1 MTRRVTIALFAWL
14 GCFLAGAATFGD
26 AAHAKRKRTPSA
38 LEQALAPAIQKLA
51 VERLAMPEADVRVG
65 RVEIATPVPAG
76 ATLTSI
82 DWSSRGRPLG
92 WVTVRARFSPRGDRG
107 EPIEAWVKA
116 EIEAWV
122 PTLVAA
128 RPLPRGAVIGEG
140 DVRVEPRP
148 LNDERLGA
156 FEPARG
162 AKLRRALETGE
173 MVALHAIDRPVLVKR
188 GATVAAVVSGERFQL
203 TAHGEALED
212 GALGDEIALR
222 MAFGEKKVVRGVVTD
237 GNRVEVR

>member
-92 WVTVRARFSPRGDRG
+92 WVTVRARFSPRGDR
-107 EPIEAWVKA
+107 
-116 EIEAWV
+116 
-122 PTLVAA
+122 
-128 RPLPRGAVIGEG
+128 
-140 DVRVEPRP
+140 
-148 LNDERLGA
+148 
-156 FEPARG
+156 
-162 AKLRRALETGE
+162 
-173 MVALHAIDRPVLVKR
+173 
-188 GATVAAVVSGERFQL
+188 
-203 TAHGEALED
+203 
-212 GALGDEIALR
+212 
-222 MAFGEKKVVRGVVTD
+222 
-237 GNRVEVR
+237 